1 MEFIR
6 NYVMGLCAVALLS
19 TCADMLLPND
29 NGGIRG
35 SVRFALGLI
44 FTAVLISPIAA
55 LVT

>member
-1 MEFIR
+1 
-6 NYVMGLCAVALLS
+6 MGLCAVALLS